1 MAIIGPRSVLLLL
14 LLNVFGITNY
24 LQMYSHCNVTFIVNI
39 SDHTNQLLT
48 LIWFSFVRKDDQC
61 VMLGLQTVWR
71 LGVFWHHDPN
81 ISS

>member
-1 MAIIGPRSVLLLL
+1 MKKCWDRDVSKRPTAKLE
-14 LLNVFGITNY
+14 NN
-24 LQMYSHCNVTFIVNI
+24 

-71 LGVFWHHDPN
+71 LGAY
-81 ISS
+81 